1 MAIISTL
8 RDKGGKFLLIV
19 VGTTIALF
27 VIQDILAPNSSII
40 GQNRNIVGS
49 INGEE
54 IDLVRFNAVYEEL
67 TYNFSLN
74 NGRSPTQQEVS
85 ELRDQAW
92 ERLINDISYVE
103 EFNKIGLTVTD
114 KESVDMVQGNN
125 IHPMIIQA
133 FSDPSTGSFN
143 KDNVIGYLQNL
154 SNQPANQQQAWFS
167 FESNLKPMRLRTK
180 YDNLIA
186 QSTYYN
192 SLDAEAEYFN
202 TSSQIDLAYFYIPF
216 FAVSDTLFDV
226 STNEMR
232 SYLNKNKSD
241 YNQEETRSIDY
252 AFFSVQPSAE
262 DSTFFEN
269 EINDIRS
276 NLMSSNII
284 DDSTYAVINSDSF
297 NPYIK
302 FNPDELPTDLVGK
315 DVGFIT
321 EPTYEN
327 GSISIKKLSKI
338 DQDAQEKARAKHIL
352 LRFDDSNKSTVRTEA
367 NRILNLLRS
376 GSDFEETART
386 YSQDGSAS
394 NGGDLGWFT
403 DGMMVKPF
411 QDAVFSRRR
420 SGLIPR
426 IIETDFGFHIIN
438 VTYPKTRTSYFV
450 ANISKDI
457 LPSDN
462 TRNNIYRSAELF
474 KLDIKSS
481 EDVFS
486 DYLKENNIIGGNISD
501 IDKNSTEVGTIPNAR
516 NVILWSYSDDRYVG
530 EVSDV
535 LETDEG
541 YIVAQINEMK
551 DEGTKK
557 LDEVENSIKRRIID
571 EKKYEYLKEI
581 LVDYS
586 SLQDLK
592 DNSGL
597 GDIYRSSGIS
607 MTENSLSNVG
617 FSPESIGT
625 AFSMQEGELTRPF
638 KIDGGV
644 IVLGLESKVLADT
657 LSNYDDYR
665 NTLIQTNRFNVPLKI
680 DDAIKHFSDIEDDR
694 YKFF

>member
-8 RDKGGKFLLIV
+8 RDKGGKFLVFV
-19 VGTTIALF
+19 VGFSIAAF
-27 VIQDILAPNSSII
+27 VLGDILGPNSSLI

-241 YNQEETRSIDY
+241 YNQDETRSIDY

-302 FNPDELPTDLVGK
+302 YNPDELPTDLVGK

-474 KLDIKSS
+474 KLDIKSTD
-481 EDVFS
+481 DVFS

>member
-8 RDKGGKFLLIV
+8 RDKGGKFLVFV
-19 VGTTIALF
+19 VGFSIAAF
-27 VIQDILAPNSSII
+27 VLSDILGPNSSII
-40 GQNRNIVGS
+40 GQNRNIIGN

-67 TYNFSLN
+67 TYNFSLRE
-74 NGRSPTQQEVS
+74 GRSPTQQEVS

-241 YNQEETRSIDY
+241 YNQDETRSIDY

-262 DSTFFEN
+262 DSTFYEN

-474 KLDIKSS
+474 KLDIKST

-680 DDAIKHFSDIEDDR
+680 DDAIKHFSNIEDDR

>member
-8 RDKGGKFLLIV
+8 RDKGGKFLVFV
-19 VGTTIALF
+19 VGFSIAAF
-27 VIQDILAPNSSII
+27 VLSDILGPNSSLI

-49 INGEE
+49 IKGEE
-54 IDLVRFNAVYEEL
+54 IELVRFNAVYEEL

-167 FESNLKPMRLRTK
+167 FESGLKPMRLRTK

-241 YNQEETRSIDY
+241 YNQDETRSIDY

-302 FNPDELPTDLVGK
+302 YNPDELPTDLVGK

-376 GSDFEETART
+376 GSDFGETART

-474 KLDIKSS
+474 KLDIKST

-665 NTLIQTNRFNVPLKI
+665 NTLIQTNRFNAPLKI

>member
-8 RDKGGKFLLIV
+8 RDKGGKFLVFV
-19 VGTTIALF
+19 VGFSIAAF
-27 VIQDILAPNSSII
+27 VLGDILGPNSSLI

-54 IDLVRFNAVYEEL
+54 IDLVRFNTVYEEL

-241 YNQEETRSIDY
+241 YNQDETRSIDY

-302 FNPDELPTDLVGK
+302 YNPDELPTDLVGE

-474 KLDIKSS
+474 KLDIKSTD
-481 EDVFS
+481 DVFS

>member
-8 RDKGGKFLLIV
+8 RDKGGKFLVFV
-19 VGTTIALF
+19 VGFSIAAF
-27 VIQDILAPNSSII
+27 VLGDILGPNSSFI

-241 YNQEETRSIDY
+241 YNQDETRSIDY

-302 FNPDELPTDLVGK
+302 YNPDELPTDLVGK

-321 EPTYEN
+321 DPTYEN

-474 KLDIKSS
+474 KLDIKST

-551 DEGTKK
+551 DEGIKK

>member
-8 RDKGGKFLLIV
+8 RDKGGKFLVFV
-19 VGTTIALF
+19 VGFSIAAF
-27 VIQDILAPNSSII
+27 VLGDILGPNSSII
-40 GQNRNIVGS
+40 GQNRNIIGS
-49 INGEE
+49 INGED

-67 TYNFSLN
+67 SYNFSLN
-74 NGRSPTQQEVS
+74 NGRSPNQQEIS
-85 ELRDQAW
+85 DLRDQAW

-103 EFNKIGLTVTD
+103 EFKKIGLTVTD

-241 YNQEETRSIDY
+241 YNQDETRSIDY

-302 FNPDELPTDLVGK
+302 YNPDELPTDLVGK

-376 GSDFEETART
+376 GSDFGETART

-474 KLDIKSS
+474 KLDIKST

-665 NTLIQTNRFNVPLKI
+665 NTLIQTNRFNAPLKI

>member
-241 YNQEETRSIDY
+241 YNQDETRSIDY

-474 KLDIKSS
+474 KLDIKST
-481 EDVFS
+481 DDIFS

-607 MTENSLSNVG
+607 MSENSLSNVG

>member
-8 RDKGGKFLLIV
+8 RDKGSKFLLIV

-40 GQNRNIVGS
+40 GQNSNIVGN

-54 IDLVRFNAVYEEL
+54 IDLVRFNAVYEDL

-74 NGRSPTQQEVS
+74 RGRSPNQQEVS

-103 EFNKIGLTVTD
+103 EFKKIGLTVTD

-125 IHPMIIQA
+125 IHPMIIQT

-143 KDNVIGYLQNL
+143 KDNVIAYLQNL
-154 SNQPANQQQAWFS
+154 SNQPANQKQAWFS
-167 FESNLKPMRLRTK
+167 FESSLKPMRLRTK

-202 TSSQIDLAYFYIPF
+202 TSSQIDLAYFYVPF
-216 FAVSDTLFDV
+216 FSVSDTLFDI

-232 SYLNKNKSD
+232 SYLNKNKSNYTQD
-241 YNQEETRSIDY
+241 ETRSIDY
-252 AFFSVQPSAE
+252 AFFSVQPSDE

-269 EINDIRS
+269 EINDIRL
-276 NLMSSNII
+276 NLMSTNII

-302 FNPDELPTDLVGK
+302 YNPDELPTDLVGE

-403 DGMMVKPF
+403 DGMMVKPI

-474 KLDIKSS
+474 KLDIKST

-541 YIVAQINEMK
+541 YIVAKINEMK

-557 LDEVENSIKRRIID
+557 LDDVENSIKRRIID

-581 LVDYS
+581 LVDYT

-607 MTENSLSNVG
+607 MSENSLSNVG

>member
-8 RDKGGKFLLIV
+8 RDKGGKFLVFV
-19 VGTTIALF
+19 VGFSIAAF
-27 VIQDILAPNSSII
+27 VLGDILGPNSSLI

-241 YNQEETRSIDY
+241 YNQDETRSIDY

-302 FNPDELPTDLVGK
+302 YNPDELPTDLVGK

-376 GSDFEETART
+376 GSDFGETART

-474 KLDIKSS
+474 KLDIKST

>member
-8 RDKGGKFLLIV
+8 RDKGGKFLVFV
-19 VGTTIALF
+19 VGFSIAAF
-27 VIQDILAPNSSII
+27 VLGDILGPNSSLI

-74 NGRSPTQQEVS
+74 NGRSPTQQEIS

-241 YNQEETRSIDY
+241 YNQDETRSIDY

-474 KLDIKSS
+474 KLDIKSTD
-481 EDVFS
+481 DVFS

>member
-8 RDKGGKFLLIV
+8 RDKGGKFLVFV
-19 VGTTIALF
+19 VGFSIAAF
-27 VIQDILAPNSSII
+27 VLGDILGPNSSLI

-85 ELRDQAW
+85 ELRDQTW

-241 YNQEETRSIDY
+241 YNQDETRSIDY

-438 VTYPKTRTSYFV
+438 VTYPKTKTSYFV

-474 KLDIKSS
+474 KLDIKST

-665 NTLIQTNRFNVPLKI
+665 NTLIQTNRFNLPLKI

>member
-8 RDKGGKFLLIV
+8 RDKGGKFLVFV
-19 VGTTIALF
+19 VGFSIAAF
-27 VIQDILAPNSSII
+27 VLGDILGPNSSLI

-241 YNQEETRSIDY
+241 YNQDETRSIDY

-302 FNPDELPTDLVGK
+302 FNPDELPTDLVGE

-321 EPTYEN
+321 EPKYEN

-376 GSDFEETART
+376 GSDFGETART

-474 KLDIKSS
+474 KLDIKST

-607 MTENSLSNVG
+607 MSENSLSNVG

>member
-74 NGRSPTQQEVS
+74 NGRSPTQQEIS

-241 YNQEETRSIDY
+241 YNQDETRSIDY

-411 QDAVFSRRR
+411 QDAVFSRGR

-474 KLDIKSS
+474 KLDIKST

>member
-8 RDKGGKFLLIV
+8 RDKGGKFLVFV
-19 VGTTIALF
+19 VGCSIAAF
-27 VIQDILAPNSSII
+27 VLGDILGPNSSLI

-74 NGRSPTQQEVS
+74 NGRSPTQQEIS

-167 FESNLKPMRLRTK
+167 FESNLKPMRLRAK

-241 YNQEETRSIDY
+241 YNQDETRSIDY
-252 AFFSVQPSAE
+252 AFFSVKPSAE

-302 FNPDELPTDLVGK
+302 YNPDELPTDLVGK

-376 GSDFEETART
+376 GSDFEEPART

-474 KLDIKSS
+474 KLDIKST

>member
-8 RDKGGKFLLIV
+8 RDKGGKFLVFV
-19 VGTTIALF
+19 VGFSIAAF
-27 VIQDILAPNSSII
+27 VLGDILGPNSTLI

-241 YNQEETRSIDY
+241 YIQDETRSIDY

-302 FNPDELPTDLVGK
+302 YNPDELPTDLVGK

-474 KLDIKSS
+474 KLDIKST

>member
-8 RDKGGKFLLIV
+8 RDKGGKFLVFV
-19 VGTTIALF
+19 VGFSIAAF
-27 VIQDILAPNSSII
+27 VLGDILGPNSSLI

-241 YNQEETRSIDY
+241 YNQDETRSIDY

-376 GSDFEETART
+376 GSDFGETART

-474 KLDIKSS
+474 KLDIKST

>member
-8 RDKGGKFLLIV
+8 RDKGGKFLVFV
-19 VGTTIALF
+19 VGFSIAAF
-27 VIQDILAPNSSII
+27 VLGDILGPNSSLI

-54 IDLVRFNAVYEEL
+54 IDLVRFNTVYEEL

-241 YNQEETRSIDY
+241 YNQDETRSIDY

>member
-8 RDKGGKFLLIV
+8 RDKGGKFLVFV
-19 VGTTIALF
+19 VGFSIAAF
-27 VIQDILAPNSSII
+27 VLGDILGPNSSLI

-74 NGRSPTQQEVS
+74 NGRSPNQQEVS

-192 SLDAEAEYFN
+192 TLEAEAEYFN

-241 YNQEETRSIDY
+241 YNQDETRSIDY

-474 KLDIKSS
+474 KLDIKSTD
-481 EDVFS
+481 DVFS

>member
-8 RDKGGKFLLIV
+8 RDKGGKFLVFV
-19 VGTTIALF
+19 VGFSIAAF
-27 VIQDILAPNSSII
+27 VLGDILGPNSSFI

-54 IDLVRFNAVYEEL
+54 IDLVRFNTVYEEL
-67 TYNFSLN
+67 SYNFSLN

-241 YNQEETRSIDY
+241 YNQDETRSIDY

-302 FNPDELPTDLVGK
+302 YNPDELPTDLVGK

-321 EPTYEN
+321 DPTYEN

-352 LRFDDSNKSTVRTEA
+352 LRFDDSNKSTVRIEA

-474 KLDIKSS
+474 KLDIKST
-481 EDVFS
+481 EDIFS

-501 IDKNSTEVGTIPNAR
+501 IDKNSTDVGTISNAR
-516 NVILWSYSDDRYVG
+516 NVILWSYADDRYVG

-551 DEGTKK
+551 DEGIKK

>member
-8 RDKGGKFLLIV
+8 RDKGGKFLVFV
-19 VGTTIALF
+19 VGFSIAAF
-27 VIQDILAPNSSII
+27 VLGDILGPNSSFI

-241 YNQEETRSIDY
+241 YNQDETRSIDY

-302 FNPDELPTDLVGK
+302 YNPDELPTYLVGK

-321 EPTYEN
+321 DPTYEN

-352 LRFDDSNKSTVRTEA
+352 LRFDDSNKSTVRIEA

-474 KLDIKSS
+474 KLDIKST
-481 EDVFS
+481 EDIFS

-551 DEGTKK
+551 DEGIKK

>member
-8 RDKGGKFLLIV
+8 RDKGGKFLVFV
-19 VGTTIALF
+19 VGFSIAAF
-27 VIQDILAPNSSII
+27 VLSDILGPNSSLI

-49 INGEE
+49 IKGEE
-54 IDLVRFNAVYEEL
+54 IELVRFNAVYEEL

-241 YNQEETRSIDY
+241 YNQDETRSIDY

-302 FNPDELPTDLVGK
+302 YNPDELPTDLVGK

-376 GSDFEETART
+376 GSDFGETART

-474 KLDIKSS
+474 KLDIKST
-481 EDVFS
+481 DDILS

-665 NTLIQTNRFNVPLKI
+665 NTLIQTNRFNAPLKI

>member
-8 RDKGGKFLLIV
+8 RDKGGKFLVFV
-19 VGTTIALF
+19 VGFSIAAF
-27 VIQDILAPNSSII
+27 VLSDILGPNSSLI

-49 INGEE
+49 IKGEE
-54 IDLVRFNAVYEEL
+54 IELVRFNAVYEEL

-167 FESNLKPMRLRTK
+167 LESNLKPMRLRTK

-241 YNQEETRSIDY
+241 YNQDETRSIEY

-474 KLDIKSS
+474 KLDIKST

-665 NTLIQTNRFNVPLKI
+665 NTLIQTNRFNVPLKV

>member
-8 RDKGGKFLLIV
+8 RDKGGKFLVFV
-19 VGTTIALF
+19 VGFSIAAF
-27 VIQDILAPNSSII
+27 VLGDILGPNSSLI

-92 ERLINDISYVE
+92 ERLVNDISYVE
-103 EFNKIGLTVTD
+103 EYNKIGLTVTD

-241 YNQEETRSIDY
+241 YNQDETRSIDY

-302 FNPDELPTDLVGK
+302 YNPDELPTDLVGK

-352 LRFDDSNKSTVRTEA
+352 LRFDNSNKSTVRTEA

-474 KLDIKSS
+474 KLDIKST

>member
-8 RDKGGKFLLIV
+8 RDKGGKFLVFV
-19 VGTTIALF
+19 VGFSIAAF
-27 VIQDILAPNSSII
+27 VLGDILGPNSSLI

-74 NGRSPTQQEVS
+74 NGRSPNQQEVS

-192 SLDAEAEYFN
+192 TLDAEAEYFN

-241 YNQEETRSIDY
+241 YNQDETRSIDY

-302 FNPDELPTDLVGK
+302 YNPDELPTDLVGE

-321 EPTYEN
+321 EPKYEN
-327 GSISIKKLSKI
+327 GSIFIKKLSKI

-474 KLDIKSS
+474 KLDIKSTD
-481 EDVFS
+481 DVFS
-486 DYLKENNIIGGNISD
+486 DYLKENNIIGGSISD

>member
-8 RDKGGKFLLIV
+8 RDKGGKFLVFV
-19 VGTTIALF
+19 VGFSIAAF
-27 VIQDILAPNSSII
+27 VLGDILGPNSSLI

-241 YNQEETRSIDY
+241 YNQDETRSIDY

-474 KLDIKSS
+474 KLDIKST

-665 NTLIQTNRFNVPLKI
+665 NTLIQTNRFNVPLNI

>member
-8 RDKGGKFLLIV
+8 RDKGGKFLVFV
-19 VGTTIALF
+19 VGFSIAAF
-27 VIQDILAPNSSII
+27 VLGDILGPNSSLI

-74 NGRSPTQQEVS
+74 NGRSPNQQEVS

-241 YNQEETRSIDY
+241 YNQDETRSIDY

-474 KLDIKSS
+474 KLDIKSTD
-481 EDVFS
+481 DVFS

>member
-8 RDKGGKFLLIV
+8 RDKGGKFLVFV
-19 VGTTIALF
+19 VGFSIAAF
-27 VIQDILAPNSSII
+27 VLGDILGPNSSLI

-216 FAVSDTLFDV
+216 FTVSDTLFDV

-241 YNQEETRSIDY
+241 YNQDETRSIDY

>member
-8 RDKGGKFLLIV
+8 RDKGGKFLVFV
-19 VGTTIALF
+19 VGFSIAAF
-27 VIQDILAPNSSII
+27 VLGDILGPNSSLI

-74 NGRSPTQQEVS
+74 NGRSPTQQEIS

-133 FSDPSTGSFN
+133 FSDPTTGSFN
-143 KDNVIGYLQNL
+143 KDNVIGYLKNL
-154 SNQPANQQQAWFS
+154 SNQPANQKQAWFS

-241 YNQEETRSIDY
+241 YNQDETRSIDY

-269 EINDIRS
+269 EINEIRS

-376 GSDFEETART
+376 GSDFGETART

-474 KLDIKSS
+474 KLDIKST

-607 MTENSLSNVG
+607 MSENSLSNVG

-680 DDAIKHFSDIEDDR
+680 DDAIKYFSDIEDDR

>member
-8 RDKGGKFLLIV
+8 RDKGGKFLVFV
-19 VGTTIALF
+19 VGFSIAAF
-27 VIQDILAPNSSII
+27 VLGDILGPNSSLI

-241 YNQEETRSIDY
+241 YNQDETRSIDY

-352 LRFDDSNKSTVRTEA
+352 LKFDDSNKSTVRTEA

-474 KLDIKSS
+474 KLDIKST

>member
-8 RDKGGKFLLIV
+8 RDKGGKFLVFV
-19 VGTTIALF
+19 VGFSIAAF
-27 VIQDILAPNSSII
+27 VLGDILGPNSSFI

-241 YNQEETRSIDY
+241 YNQDETRSIDY

-302 FNPDELPTDLVGK
+302 YNPDELPTYLVGK

-321 EPTYEN
+321 DPTYEN

-474 KLDIKSS
+474 KLDIKST
-481 EDVFS
+481 EDIFS

-501 IDKNSTEVGTIPNAR
+501 IDKNSTDVGTISNAR
-516 NVILWSYSDDRYVG
+516 NVILWSYADDRYVG

-551 DEGTKK
+551 DEGIKK

-607 MTENSLSNVG
+607 MSENSLSNVG

>member
-8 RDKGGKFLLIV
+8 RDKGGKFLVFV
-19 VGTTIALF
+19 VGFSIAAF
-27 VIQDILAPNSSII
+27 VLGDILGPNSSLI

-192 SLDAEAEYFN
+192 TLDAEAEYFN

-241 YNQEETRSIDY
+241 YNQDETRSIDY

-302 FNPDELPTDLVGK
+302 YNPDELPTDLVGK

-474 KLDIKSS
+474 KLDIKSTD
-481 EDVFS
+481 DVFS

>member
-8 RDKGGKFLLIV
+8 RDKGGKFLVFV
-19 VGTTIALF
+19 VGFSIAAF
-27 VIQDILAPNSSII
+27 VLGDILGPNSSLI

-241 YNQEETRSIDY
+241 YNQDETRSIDY

-302 FNPDELPTDLVGK
+302 YNPDELPTDLVGK

-474 KLDIKSS
+474 KLDIKST

-680 DDAIKHFSDIEDDR
+680 DDAIKHFSDIEDDH

>member
-8 RDKGGKFLLIV
+8 RDKGGKFLVFV
-19 VGTTIALF
+19 VGFSIAAF
-27 VIQDILAPNSSII
+27 VLGDILGPNSSLI

-241 YNQEETRSIDY
+241 YNQDETRSIDY

>member
-8 RDKGGKFLLIV
+8 RDKGGKFLVFV
-19 VGTTIALF
+19 VGCSIAAF
-27 VIQDILAPNSSII
+27 VLGDILGPNSSLI

-241 YNQEETRSIDY
+241 YNQDETRSIDY

-474 KLDIKSS
+474 KLDIKST

>member
-241 YNQEETRSIDY
+241 YNQDETRSIDY

-302 FNPDELPTDLVGK
+302 YNPDELPTDLVGK

-474 KLDIKSS
+474 KLDIKST

>member
-1 MAIISTL
+1 MCI
-8 RDKGGKFLLIV
+8 RD
-19 VGTTIALF
+19 
-27 VIQDILAPNSSII
+27 S
-40 GQNRNIVGS
+40 
-49 INGEE
+49 
-54 IDLVRFNAVYEEL
+54 
-67 TYNFSLN
+67 
-74 NGRSPTQQEVS
+74 
-85 ELRDQAW
+85 
-92 ERLINDISYVE
+92 
-103 EFNKIGLTVTD
+103 
-114 KESVDMVQGNN
+114 
-125 IHPMIIQA
+125 
-133 FSDPSTGSFN
+133 
-143 KDNVIGYLQNL
+143 
-154 SNQPANQQQAWFS
+154 
-167 FESNLKPMRLRTK
+167 
-180 YDNLIA
+180 
-186 QSTYYN
+186 
-192 SLDAEAEYFN
+192 
-202 TSSQIDLAYFYIPF
+202 
-216 FAVSDTLFDV
+216 
-226 STNEMR
+226 
-232 SYLNKNKSD
+232 
-241 YNQEETRSIDY
+241 
-252 AFFSVQPSAE
+252 
-262 DSTFFEN
+262 
-269 EINDIRS
+269 
-276 NLMSSNII
+276 
-284 DDSTYAVINSDSF
+284 
-297 NPYIK
+297 
-302 FNPDELPTDLVGK
+302 
-315 DVGFIT
+315 
-321 EPTYEN
+321 
-327 GSISIKKLSKI
+327 
-338 DQDAQEKARAKHIL
+338 
-352 LRFDDSNKSTVRTEA
+352 
-367 NRILNLLRS
+367 
-376 GSDFEETART
+376 
-386 YSQDGSAS
+386 S

-474 KLDIKSS
+474 KLDIKST

-607 MTENSLSNVG
+607 MSENSLSNVG

>member
-8 RDKGGKFLLIV
+8 RDKGGKFLVFV
-19 VGTTIALF
+19 VGFSIAAF
-27 VIQDILAPNSSII
+27 VLGDILGPNSSLI

-241 YNQEETRSIDY
+241 YNQDETRSIDY

-302 FNPDELPTDLVGK
+302 YNPDELPTDLVGE

-474 KLDIKSS
+474 KLDIKST

>member
-8 RDKGGKFLLIV
+8 RDKGGKFLVFV
-19 VGTTIALF
+19 VGFSIAAF
-27 VIQDILAPNSSII
+27 VLGDILGPNSSLI

-49 INGEE
+49 IKGEE
-54 IDLVRFNAVYEEL
+54 IELVRFNAVYEEL

-241 YNQEETRSIDY
+241 YNQDETRSIDY

-302 FNPDELPTDLVGK
+302 YNPDELPTDLVGE
-315 DVGFIT
+315 DVGFVT

-327 GSISIKKLSKI
+327 GSMSIKKLSKI

-474 KLDIKSS
+474 KLDIKST

-607 MTENSLSNVG
+607 MSENSLSNVG

-665 NTLIQTNRFNVPLKI
+665 NTLIQTNRFNAPLKI